1 MTATKTSWKGG
12 DPVNPISEV
21 IQNMAT
27 PTRNIGDYTDDEGFL
42 CCGTCRERKEMDI
55 TVPESLRPS
64 GVMRVRQNC
73 RCERER
79 YEAQEKARREQ
90 DFQIRMERLRRD
102 GITDPAYLKYTF
114 DQDDRR
120 NPEVSDV
127 CLKYVQNWDSMK
139 ADNIGILFY
148 GDVGTGKSFLA
159 CCIANALLGRLV
171 SVSVTNFPR
180 ILNTLQGSFDDER
193 QKRIDRLQRYS
204 LLVIDDLGVE
214 RDTAFSVEQVYN
226 VIDTRARSGKPLIV
240 TTNLSMKDLQSP
252 PSLAHSRIYDRVL
265 EMCPIRLKLTGDSR
279 RVGNAND
286 RKDKARRLLG
296 LEGA

>member
-27 PTRNIGDYTDDEGFL
+27 PTRNNGDYMDDEGFL

-64 GVMRVRQNC
+64 GVMRVRRNC
-73 RCERER
+73 RCEQER

-90 DFQIRMERLRRD
+90 DFQVRMDRLRRD

-193 QKRIDRLQRYS
+193 QKRIDRLQQYS

-286 RKDKARRLLG
+286 RKNKARRLLG
-296 LEGA
+296 LEGV